1 MEPMVR
7 IILYP
12 CIFIFV
18 RETELKTVV
27 LATSNKGKIAEFNE
41 LFKGIGLEVK
51 GLDEFPE
58 IGEIPEPGET
68 FLENAIIKAQTV
80 ANLTGLVAVADDS
93 GLEVDAL
100 DGAPGVYSARYSGAE
115 ATPEKNNAKLLD
127 ALKDVEE
134 EKRTAR
140 FVCVMV
146 AATPDNI
153 RIQSRGEWE
162 GRIAFELLGDQGFGY
177 DPLFFDP
184 ELDCVAAKMTRETKN
199 ARSHRGKAMRALM
212 DQWPEFQKK
221 ITK

>member
-1 MEPMVR
+1 MQ
-7 IILYP
+7 
-12 CIFIFV
+12 
-18 RETELKTVV
+18 TVV

-41 LFKGIGLEVK
+41 LFKDFGLEVK
-51 GLDEFPE
+51 GLDQFPE

-100 DGAPGVYSARYSGAE
+100 GGAPGVYSARYSGE
-115 ATPEKNNAKLLD
+115 DATPAKNNAKLLK
-127 ALKDVEE
+127 ALEGVAQ

-153 RIQSRGEWE
+153 RIQSRGDWD
-162 GRIAFELLGDQGFGY
+162 GQIAFELSGDQGFGY

-184 ELDCVAAKMTRETKN
+184 ELDCVAAKMSRETKN
-199 ARSHRGKAMRALM
+199 ARSHRGKALRALM
-212 DQWPEFQKK
+212 EQWPEFQKK
-221 ITK
+221 INK

>member
-1 MEPMVR
+1 
-7 IILYP
+7 LQ
-12 CIFIFV
+12 
-18 RETELKTVV
+18 TVV

-41 LFKGIGLEVK
+41 LFKDFGFEVK
-51 GLDEFPE
+51 GLDQFPE

-100 DGAPGVYSARYSGAE
+100 GGAPGVYSARYSGE
-115 ATPEKNNAKLLD
+115 DATPAKNNAKLLK
-127 ALKDVEE
+127 ALEGVAQ

-153 RIQSRGEWE
+153 RIQSRGDWD
-162 GRIAFELLGDQGFGY
+162 GQIAFELSGDQGFGY

-184 ELDCVAAKMTRETKN
+184 ELDCVAAKMSRETKN
-199 ARSHRGKAMRALM
+199 ARSHRGKALRALM
-212 DQWPEFQKK
+212 EQWPEFQKK
-221 ITK
+221 INK

>member
-1 MEPMVR
+1 
-7 IILYP
+7 
-12 CIFIFV
+12 
-18 RETELKTVV
+18 LKTVV
-27 LATSNKGKIAEFNE
+27 LATTNKGKIAEFDE
-41 LFKGIGLEVK
+41 LLKDLGLEVK
-51 GLDEFPE
+51 GLDQFPE

-100 DGAPGVYSARYSGAE
+100 DGRPGVFSARYSGE
-115 ATPEKNNAKLLD
+115 DATPEKNNAKLL
-127 ALKDVEE
+127 EE
-134 EKRTAR
+134 LDGVAEENRTAR

-162 GRIAFELLGDQGFGY
+162 GRIAFELTGRQGFGY

-184 ELDCVAAKMTRETKN
+184 ELGCVAAEMTRETKN
-199 ARSHRGKAMRALM
+199 ARSHRGKALRALM
-212 DQWPEFQKK
+212 EQWPDFQEK
-221 ITK
+221 IGK

>member
-1 MEPMVR
+1 MQ
-7 IILYP
+7 
-12 CIFIFV
+12 
-18 RETELKTVV
+18 TVV

-41 LFKGIGLEVK
+41 LFKGFGLEVK
-51 GLDEFPE
+51 GLDQFPE

-100 DGAPGVYSARYSGAE
+100 GGAPGVYSARYSGE
-115 ATPEKNNAKLLD
+115 DATPAKNNAKLLK
-127 ALKDVEE
+127 ALEGVAQ

-153 RIQSRGEWE
+153 RIQSRGDWD
-162 GRIAFELLGDQGFGY
+162 GQIAFELSGDQGFGY

-184 ELDCVAAKMTRETKN
+184 ELECVAAKMTRETKN
-199 ARSHRGKAMRALM
+199 ARSHRGKALRALM
-212 DQWPEFQKK
+212 EQWPGFQKK
-221 ITK
+221 INK

>member
-1 MEPMVR
+1 M
-7 IILYP
+7 
-12 CIFIFV
+12 
-18 RETELKTVV
+18 KTVV
-27 LATSNKGKIAEFNE
+27 LATRNKGKIAEFDE
-41 LFKGIGLEVK
+41 LLKGFGLEVK

-100 DGAPGVYSARYSGAE
+100 NGAPGVYSARYSGE
-115 ATPEKNNAKLLD
+115 DATPAKNNLKLL
-127 ALKDVEE
+127 AELEGVEE
-134 EKRTAR
+134 DRRTAR

-162 GRIAFELLGDQGFGY
+162 GRIAFGLSGDQGFGY

-199 ARSHRGKAMRALM
+199 SRSHRGKALRALM
-212 DQWPEFQKK
+212 EQWPDFQKK
-221 ITK
+221 ISK

>member
-1 MEPMVR
+1 MQ
-7 IILYP
+7 
-12 CIFIFV
+12 
-18 RETELKTVV
+18 TVV

-41 LFKGIGLEVK
+41 LFNDFGLEVK
-51 GLDEFPE
+51 GLDQFPE

-100 DGAPGVYSARYSGAE
+100 GGAPGVYSARYSGE
-115 ATPEKNNAKLLD
+115 DATPAKNNDKLLK
-127 ALKDVEE
+127 ALEGVEE

-146 AATPDNI
+146 AATQDNI
-153 RIQSRGEWE
+153 RIQSRGEWD
-162 GRIAFELLGDQGFGY
+162 GRIAFELSGAQGFGY

-199 ARSHRGKAMRALM
+199 ARSHRGKALRALM
-212 DQWPEFQKK
+212 EQWPDFQKK
-221 ITK
+221 ISK

>member
-1 MEPMVR
+1 MQ
-7 IILYP
+7 
-12 CIFIFV
+12 
-18 RETELKTVV
+18 TVV

-41 LFKGIGLEVK
+41 LFKDFGFEVK
-51 GLDEFPE
+51 GLDQFPE

-100 DGAPGVYSARYSGAE
+100 GGAPGVYSARYSGE
-115 ATPEKNNAKLLD
+115 DATPAKNNAKLLK
-127 ALKDVEE
+127 ALEGVAQ

-153 RIQSRGEWE
+153 RIQSRGDWD
-162 GRIAFELLGDQGFGY
+162 GQIAFELSGDQGFGY

-184 ELDCVAAKMTRETKN
+184 ELDCVAAKMSRETKN
-199 ARSHRGKAMRALM
+199 ARSHRGKALRALM
-212 DQWPEFQKK
+212 EQWPEFQKK
-221 ITK
+221 INK